1 MRFGNFSSN
10 CLGQYNYIFKLIY
23 LGILKFLNEKQ
34 KRIGESWS
42 RTHAVVLVLA
52 MNHLF
57 YIMILEQNTLQ
68 LYACT
73 CMSDLHCVFLTLQN
87 YQNQQWHSYD
97 ELGTLLVNPIVNM
110 HVVFDVIHLN
120 DGNGYNNVHGIFTA
134 PIAGIYHFTMALT
147 SRRLRVIMMKSNT
160 PIAAQYLDD
169 KTDRWLKQS
178 ATVIVHLVKGD
189 DVWVKVTEASSGS
202 NIYGCCYTS
211 CFFLDF

>member
-1 MRFGNFSSN
+1 
-10 CLGQYNYIFKLIY
+10 
-23 LGILKFLNEKQ
+23 
-34 KRIGESWS
+34 
-42 RTHAVVLVLA
+42 
-52 MNHLF
+52 
-57 YIMILEQNTLQ
+57 
-68 LYACT
+68 
-73 CMSDLHCVFLTLQN
+73 MSDLHCVFCNITELSKPAVAFLT
-87 YQNQQWHSYD
+87 

-134 PIAGIYHFTMALT
+134 PVAGIYHFTMALT
-147 SRRLRVIMMKSNT
+147 ARRLRVIMMKSNT

-211 CFFLDF
+211 IFSGFLIRQDWEFWIWNISRKIRYNVHVYDFVQINIFIN